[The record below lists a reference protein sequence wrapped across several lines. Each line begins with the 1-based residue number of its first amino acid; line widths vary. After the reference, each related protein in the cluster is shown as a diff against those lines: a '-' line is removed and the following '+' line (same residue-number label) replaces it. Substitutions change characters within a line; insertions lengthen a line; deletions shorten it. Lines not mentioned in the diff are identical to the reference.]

1 MTTVK
6 NAQQIENRWNDAD
19 AKGMGEA
26 ELLRY
31 RSNLLGSD
39 LTLTNFAGGNTS
51 AKVMTPD
58 PLTGE
63 DVEVLWVKGSGGDL
77 GSMGLDGFSTLY
89 MDKLQSLKK
98 KYRGLEF
105 EDEMVGYLPFCT
117 FNNNPRAASI
127 DTPLHAFIPRPH
139 VDHLHP
145 DALIA
150 IAASKNGEQI
160 TKDLFGGEIGW
171 VPWQRPGFDL
181 GLNIEAKYNENPKQ
195 KGIILGSHGLFTWG
209 DNAKE
214 CYETTLEIIQ
224 KATDYLAEHAQDAPF
239 GGEIKPAL
247 DAATRNTIAQTLM
260 PILRGKLSQD
270 QAKIGHFNDS
280 DVVMQFVGSK
290 QCRELAAMGTSC
302 PDHFLRTKICP
313 LVLDV
318 DPAEIH
324 DAAFEEKVDA
334 LFEEYAVNYAAYY
347 ERCKHANS
355 PGIRD
360 PYPVVIL
367 VPGVGMFTYAKD
379 KATARISGEFY
390 VNAINVMRG
399 ALAISEYVGL
409 PEQEAFD
416 IEYWLLEEAKL
427 QRMPKPKSLSGKV
440 ALVTGGASG
449 IGRAI
454 CSRLLEEG
462 ACVIVADFDSDAMAK
477 AIEDF
482 RKQYGKD
489 HVDGRNFDVTNEE
502 QVMAEIASS
511 ATAFG
516 GIDILVSNAGI
527 ATSAPFEETTGALWN
542 KNIAVMATGYFLVSR
557 EAFKVMK
564 AQGLGGSIVFISSK
578 NALVASK
585 NASAYCTAKASE
597 LHLARCIALEGAADG
612 IRVNTVNPDAVLQGS
627 KIWQGNW
634 KKERAEAY
642 GLKEDELDAHYRN
655 RSMLK
660 RSVLPEDIAEGVYFF
675 ASERSAKSTGNIL
688 NVDAGVEG
696 AFTR

>member
-1 MTTVK
+1 MADK
-6 NAQQIENRWNDAD
+6 AQQIENRWSDSDA
-19 AKGMGEA
+19 AGKSEA
-26 ELLRY
+26 ELLHY
-31 RSNLLGSD
+31 RSNVLGSD

-58 PLTGE
+58 PLSGE

-77 GSMGLDGFSTLY
+77 GSMGMEGFSTLY
-89 MDKLQSLKK
+89 MDKMTSLKN
-98 KYRGLEF
+98 KYRGLEH

-150 IAASKNGEQI
+150 IAASKDGEAI
-160 TKDLFGGEIGW
+160 TKEIYGDEIGW
-171 VPWQRPGFDL
+171 VGWRRPGFEL
-181 GLNIEAKYNENPKQ
+181 GLELEAKYNENPNQ
-195 KGIILGSHGLFTWG
+195 KGIILASHGLFTWG
-209 DNAKE
+209 NSAKE
-214 CYETTLEIIQ
+214 SYETTLEIIQ
-224 KATDYLAEHAQDAPF
+224 KATDYLASKAEDAPF
-239 GGEIKPAL
+239 GGEITATL
-247 DAATRNTIAQTLM
+247 SDDARTAIAEKLM
-260 PILRGKLSQD
+260 PILRGKVSQD
-270 QAKIGHFNDS
+270 QPKIGHFNDS
-280 DVVMQFVGSK
+280 AEVLQFVGSARCK
-290 QCRELAAMGTSC
+290 ELAAMGTSC

-313 LVLDV
+313 LVLDI
-318 DPAEIH
+318 AEGEI
-324 DAAFEEKVDA
+324 DDEAFLAKVEEDMEGYKK
-334 LFEEYAVNYAAYY
+334 NYEAYY
-347 ERCKHANS
+347 ERCKHDNS

-360 PYPVVIL
+360 AYPIVVL

-399 ALAISEYVGL
+399 ASAISDYVSL

-427 QRMPKPKSLSGKV
+427 QRMPQPKSLSGKV
-440 ALVTGGASG
+440 ALVTGGAGG

-462 ACVIVADFDSDAMAK
+462 ACVIVADFDGDAMAQ
-477 AIEDF
+477 AIDDF
-482 RKQYGKD
+482 GAKYGKD
-489 HVDGRNFDVTNEE
+489 NVDGRNFDVTNED
-502 QVMAEIASS
+502 QVIKEISS
-511 ATAFG
+511 AATAFG

-557 EAFKVMK
+557 EAFKMMK
-564 AQGLGGSIVFISSK
+564 SQTTGGSIVFISSK

-585 NASAYCTAKASE
+585 NASAYCTAKSSE

-642 GLKEDELDAHYRN
+642 GLEEDELDAHYRN

-660 RSVLPEDIAEGVYFF
+660 RSVFPEDIAEGVYFF

>member
-1 MTTVK
+1 MATVN

-19 AKGMGEA
+19 ADGMNES

-51 AKVMTPD
+51 AKVLTPD

-77 GSMGLDGFSTLY
+77 GSMGLDGFATLY
-89 MDKLQSLKK
+89 MDKMESLKK
-98 KYRGLEF
+98 KYRGLEY

-145 DALIA
+145 DAVIA
-150 IAASKNGEQI
+150 IAAAKNSEEI
-160 TKDLFGGEIGW
+160 TKDIFGEEIGW
-171 VPWQRPGFDL
+171 VPWLRPGFEL
-181 GLNIEAKYNENPKQ
+181 GLMLEAKYNENPNQ

-209 DNAKE
+209 NSAKE
-214 CYETTLEIIQ
+214 SYETTLEIIQ
-224 KATDYLAEHAQDAPF
+224 KATDYLADKAEDAPF
-239 GGEIKPAL
+239 GGEINPAL
-247 DAATRNTIAQTLM
+247 DESVRDKIAQALM
-260 PILRGKLSQD
+260 PILRGKLSHD
-270 QAKIGHFNDS
+270 QPKIGHFNDS
-280 DVVMQFVGSK
+280 DVVLQFVGSK
-290 QCRELAAMGTSC
+290 QCKELAAMGTSC

-313 LVLDV
+313 LVLEV
-318 DPAEIH
+318 DAGEIT
-324 DAAFEEKVDA
+324 DAAFLERVDSE
-334 LFEEYAVNYAAYY
+334 FEGYKANYEAYY
-347 ERCKHANS
+347 ERCKHDNS

-360 PYPVVIL
+360 AYPIVIL

-399 ALAISEYVGL
+399 AASISEYMGL

-427 QRMPKPKSLSGKV
+427 HRMPKPKSLSGKV
-440 ALVTGGASG
+440 AMVTGGAGG

-454 CSRLLEEG
+454 CNRLLEEG
-462 ACVIVADFDSDAMAK
+462 ACVVIADFDADAMAK

-482 RKQYGKD
+482 GRQYGKD
-489 HVDGRNFDVTNEE
+489 NVAGSNFDVTNEE
-502 QVMAEIASS
+502 QVISEIASS

-516 GIDILVSNAGI
+516 GIDIFVSNAGI
-527 ATSAPFEETTGALWN
+527 ATSAPFEETTGALWQ
-542 KNIAVMATGYFLVSR
+542 KNIDVMATGYFLVSR
-557 EAFKVMK
+557 EAYKMMQ
-564 AQGLGGSIVFISSK
+564 AQDLGGSIIFISSK

-597 LHLARCIALEGAADG
+597 LHLARCIALEGAAYG

-642 GLKEDELDAHYRN
+642 GLKEDELDEHYRN

-660 RSVLPEDIAEGVYFF
+660 RSVFPEDIAEGVYFF
-675 ASERSAKSTGNIL
+675 ASDRSAKSTGNIL

>member
-1 MTTVK
+1 MADQ
-6 NAQQIENRWNDAD
+6 AQQIENRWSDSDA
-19 AKGMGEA
+19 AGMSEA

-31 RSNLLGSD
+31 RSNTLGSD

-58 PLTGE
+58 PLSGE

-77 GSMGLDGFSTLY
+77 GSMGMEGFSTLY
-89 MDKLQSLKK
+89 MEKMTSLKN
-98 KYRGLEF
+98 KYRGLEH

-127 DTPLHAFIPRPH
+127 DTPLHAFIPRTH

-145 DALIA
+145 DACIA
-150 IAASKNGEQI
+150 IAAAEGSEAI
-160 TKDLFGGEIGW
+160 TQEVFGDEIGW
-171 VPWQRPGFDL
+171 VPWQRPGFEL
-181 GLNIEAKYNENPKQ
+181 GLMLEAKYNENPDQ
-195 KGIILGSHGLFTWG
+195 KGIILASHGLFTWG
-209 DNAKE
+209 DTAKE
-214 CYETTLEIIQ
+214 CYETTLRIIQ
-224 KATDYLAEHAQDAPF
+224 KATDYLASKAEDAPF
-239 GGEIKPAL
+239 GGE
-247 DAATRNTIAQTLM
+247 TIAALSDDGRTAIAEKLM

-270 QAKIGHFNDS
+270 QPKIGHFNDS
-280 DVVMQFVGSK
+280 AEVLQFVGSADCK
-290 QCRELAAMGTSC
+290 KLAAMGTSC

-313 LVLDV
+313 LVLDI
-318 DPAEIH
+318 AEGEI
-324 DAAFEEKVDA
+324 DDEAFLGKVEQAMED
-334 LFEEYAVNYAAYY
+334 YKKNYESYY
-347 ERCKHANS
+347 ERCKHDNS

-360 PYPVVIL
+360 AYPIVIL

-399 ALAISEYVGL
+399 ASAISGYVSL

-427 QRMPKPKSLSGKV
+427 QRMPQPKSLSGKV
-440 ALVTGGASG
+440 ALVTGGAGG

-454 CSRLLEEG
+454 CDRLLKEG
-462 ACVIVADFDSDAMAK
+462 ACVIVADYDADSMTQAVD
-477 AIEDF
+477 DF
-482 RKQYGKD
+482 AGMYGKD
-489 HVDGRNFDVTNEE
+489 NVVGSQFDVTNEE
-502 QVMAEIASS
+502 QVMKEIASS

-516 GIDILVSNAGI
+516 GVDILVSNAGI
-527 ATSAPFEETTGALWN
+527 ATSAPFEETTGALWD

-557 EAFKVMK
+557 EAFKMMK
-564 AQGLGGSIVFISSK
+564 TQGLGGSIVFISSK

-585 NASAYCTAKASE
+585 NASAYCTAKSSE

-642 GLKEDELDAHYRN
+642 GLEEDDLDAHYRN

-660 RSVLPEDIAEGVYFF
+660 RSVFPEDIAEGVYFF